1 MWVGGQLSIES
12 LIGVSLILFRVS
24 FRIQLDIAR
33 PAPFSLQ

>member
-12 LIGVSLILFRVS
+12 LIGVSLILFRAS